1 MTEYTFSK
9 LTTGDYKEKTSSFHA
24 VAQSASSVDMVK
36 TKLLTIKAEYPDA
49 SHICYAYRIKRGQ
62 QLDEY
67 SSDAGEPRGSAGQPM
82 LNVLKRENLIN
93 VAIFVVRN
101 FGGIKLGIPGLI
113 HAYGTAAENAI
124 KKVELKPWMKTK
136 RLRITYPYKLEGI
149 LNSILKK
156 NKAKVI
162 HEAFGEQINIQLDI
176 DIKLANEFINSIN
189 ELSFGSA
196 QIIIED

>member
-49 SHICYAYRIKRGQ
+49 SHICYAYRIKKGQ

-67 SSDAGEPRGSAGQPM
+67 SSDAGEPRGSAGQPL

-124 KKVELKPWMKTK
+124 KKVELKPWMQKK
-136 RLRITYPYKLEGI
+136 RLRITYPYQLEGI
-149 LNSILKK
+149 LKSILKK

-162 HEAFGEQINIQLDI
+162 HKAFGEKINIQLDI
-176 DIKLANEFINSIN
+176 DIKLANEFINSVN

-196 QIIIED
+196 QIIMED

>member
-67 SSDAGEPRGSAGQPM
+67 SSDAGEPRGSAGQPL
-82 LNVLKRENLIN
+82 LNVLKRENLIS

-124 KKVELKPWMKTK
+124 KKVELKPWMKKK
-136 RLRITYPYKLEGI
+136 RLRVTYPYKLEGI
-149 LNSILKK
+149 LKSILKK

-162 HEAFGEQINIQLDI
+162 HKAFGEKINIQLDI
-176 DIKLANEFINSIN
+176 DIKLANEFINSVN

-196 QIIIED
+196 QIIMED